1 LEDYHGDKIVDRMTA
16 SQASRSEIGAPRA
29 GMFLPVALSVLISFT
44 AVGCSGSAS
53 LIERKAIYGKI
64 VGAEG
69 QNGLVTFTPVDTSI
83 GPAAMNDFEAGAYRF
98 TKESGPVPGKY
109 NVSIELEE
117 SISQADMPRNLSGSR
132 PPTVMYEAVE
142 KTITA
147 SVPAEG
153 PFEIN
158 IDITN

>member
-1 LEDYHGDKIVDRMTA
+1 ML
-16 SQASRSEIGAPRA
+16 RSA
-29 GMFLPVALSVLISFT
+29 LLVALIALT
-44 AVGCSGSAS
+44 TVGCGGPESK
-53 LIERKAIYGKI
+53 IDRKAIYRKI

-69 QNGLVTFTPVDTSI
+69 QTGLVTFTPIDSSI

-98 TKESGPVPGKY
+98 TKENGPVPGKH

-117 SISQADMPRNLSGSR
+117 SISAAEMPKNLSGSR
-132 PPTVMYEAVE
+132 PPTVTYEAVE
-142 KTITA
+142 KTITV